1 MSMDAM
7 LAKVAPFGNQN
18 ILFVDAV
25 YDQMGV
31 ADQIQEPGL
40 RPYVIYSMIYLR
52 LQTQVYFLMLTML
65 PLLPADCIIL
75 HDGQERIN
83 GVCL

>member
-7 LAKVAPFGNQN
+7 LAKVAPFGNRN

-40 RPYVIYSMIYLR
+40 RPYVIYDLLEVADTIIFPNVDNAPPVSRTY
-52 LQTQVYFLMLTML
+52 YF
-65 PLLPADCIIL
+65 I
-75 HDGQERIN
+75 
-83 GVCL
+83 